1 MNLID
6 KIRRTRS
13 DTLKNSDILGCY
25 DFYTAIV
32 SLDSCNENDFTNVRE
47 IEEKYHKAMKGELSI
62 NLDDYKILSKFH
74 SVYYHEI
81 THFIDSTSS
90 LWGFKYLNMMSKAY
104 TADNLRFKSTENDFY
119 NAKIFSE
126 FLRFSRLPAYF
137 TEIGNANSSQP
148 WYKTIT
154 TGKRFT
160 SDGRVSDIPIIFTRF
175 ISEDRK
181 LIARSPIS
189 DISVLECSAMS
200 QEIQFNLNVISLLG
214 DENPVQLEI
223 YKQSIVSYMYNKNI
237 TEYSVIF
244 HLLSD
249 KIQEDSPMDVFII
262 SSLLCKYLL
271 NFPNE
276 LYDKIHDQFDFN
288 NLYNGD
294 LRYST
299 ERNEIKKGI
308 KNKNIGF
315 LFYLIY
321 FFIEKNLNLE
331 NFNIKFRECLTH
343 LGLSYQEFIDKS
355 NQEAG
360 ELFELLKSS
369 KIKEIVTLAESGY
382 DNFTKIDYDNPLLDF
397 DKLNLPFVLLGD
409 CEKINVYPS
418 NTGNKL
424 INLDLD
430 DLYNELLKGQQWV
443 ERFTEAC

>member
-62 NLDDYKILSKFH
+62 NLDDYKVLSKFY

-90 LWGFKYLNMMSKAY
+90 LWGLKYLNMMSKAY
-104 TADNLRFKSTENDFY
+104 TADNLRFKSTEKDFY
-119 NAKIFSE
+119 NAKKFSE

-137 TEIGNANSSQP
+137 TEIGNADNSLP
-148 WYKTIT
+148 WYKAIT

-160 SDGRVSDIPIIFTRF
+160 SDGIVSDIPIIFTKF
-175 ISEDRK
+175 FSEDNK

-200 QEIQFNLNVISLLG
+200 QEIQFNLNLISLLG
-214 DENPVQLEI
+214 NEKPVELDI
-223 YKQSIVSYMYNKNI
+223 YKRNIVSYMHNKNI

-244 HLLSD
+244 QLLSD
-249 KIQEDSPMDVFII
+249 KMKKGSTTDVFII
-262 SSLLCKYLL
+262 SGLLCKYLL
-271 NFPNE
+271 NFPSE
-276 LYDKIHDQFDFN
+276 LYDKIHDEFDFN
-288 NLYNGD
+288 SLYYGNPEH
-294 LRYST
+294 ST
-299 ERNEIKKGI
+299 ARNEIKKGI
-308 KNKNIGF
+308 KNRNIGF

-321 FFIEKNLNLE
+321 FFIEDNLNLK
-331 NFNIKFRECLTH
+331 NFNIKFKECLIH

-355 NQEAG
+355 NQEVG

-397 DKLNLPFVLLGD
+397 DILNLPFVLLGD